1 MLILCTFTY
10 QLTTMKKQS
19 TRLEFTKSEMKQI
32 KIAADSQHRSMK
44 KFMELT
50 IIAATLQT
58 LNSHV

>member
-1 MLILCTFTY
+1 
-10 QLTTMKKQS
+10 MKKQS